1 MIAYSERLDRAFVLA
16 AAVHDV
22 QRRKG
27 TAIPYI
33 IHPYH
38 VALILD
44 RHGWPE
50 DVVVAG
56 ALHDVLEDARCE
68 RPEFRE
74 RVRQVCPALTAAP
87 DDEAGFRRALGDHIR
102 HAFGEQVLEMV
113 VHVTEQKTDANGERR
128 PWKTRKQE
136 QLAVMLQAPPE
147 VAALKA
153 ADLVHNVQAIAR
165 DVRATGPGVMARFNA
180 PPADVRWSYREMMNV
195 LVSKLGED
203 DPLAREL
210 THVVAEFEEALGT

>member
-1 MIAYSERLDRAFVLA
+1 MVAYSERLDRAFVLA

-22 QRRKG
+22 QLRKG

-33 IHPYH
+33 IHPYQ

-68 RPEFRE
+68 KPEFRE
-74 RVRQVCPALTAAP
+74 RVRQVCPALAAAP
-87 DDEAGFRRALGDHIR
+87 DDEAGFRRAVGDYIR
-102 HAFGEQVLEMV
+102 HTFGEQVLDLV
-113 VHVTEQKTDANGERR
+113 AHVTEEKKDADGERR
-128 PWKTRKQE
+128 PWRTRKQE
-136 QLAVMLQAPPE
+136 QLAAMQQAPRE

-153 ADLVHNVQAIAR
+153 ADLLHNVQAIAR
-165 DVRATGPGVMARFNA
+165 DVRTAGIGVMARFNA
-180 PPADVRWSYREMMNV
+180 PPADVRRSYREISNV
-195 LVSKLGED
+195 VVAKLGEE

-210 THVVAEFEEALGT
+210 TRRGC